1 MNTQKF
7 LARLAL
13 SGLLIAGITLAASS
27 AALARH
33 QWDDFHLQ
41 MPSDAT
47 SGDPTGPAEVTVHF
61 NNVATNGFFDTDS
74 QFRDFLAGSL
84 GEWSAEIGN
93 GVAAD
98 LAGGDVALTANTGD
112 NGLATPGACC
122 SGSTFINGFY
132 ARMNSTDSD
141 LTPGSPSAV
150 NSFNG
155 SYGNS
160 GWLGIA
166 IVEDSVSQGID
177 TDQHIIYG
185 ETYLND
191 FYATTIPIFVTGYT
205 GGFCRD

>member
-1 MNTQKF
+1 MNTQNF

-61 NNVATNGFFDTDS
+61 NNVATNGLFDSAD
-74 QFRDFLAGSL
+74 QFRIFLADSL

-98 LAGGDVALTANTGD
+98 LEGGDVALTANTAG
-112 NGLATPGACC
+112 NELATPEVCC
-122 SGSTFINGFY
+122 KGSTSRCNP
-132 ARMNSTDSD
+132 A
-141 LTPGSPSAV
+141 A
-150 NSFNG
+150 
-155 SYGNS
+155 
-160 GWLGIA
+160 
-166 IVEDSVSQGID
+166 
-177 TDQHIIYG
+177 
-185 ETYLND
+185 
-191 FYATTIPIFVTGYT
+191 
-205 GGFCRD
+205 